1 LTAIGGFARQAL
13 LCAILATCLTAFA
26 QSPGRV
32 YRIGWFDSTP
42 VSAVVQKTM
51 LDELSRL
58 GFVEGKN
65 LSIQRTPATPKRDE
79 LEGRAR
85 ELIATRPDVLM
96 THGTVNTRILQSL
109 TSRIPIVFI
118 GAADPVESGLVK
130 SLAQPGG
137 NTTGVSNV
145 QCAINY
151 KLLELARAVV
161 PQATRVSLVMEGS
174 PETYPC
180 VASLAGLRSQPGIDI
195 VWVDAYKGDPAALA
209 AANSLAHARPDVVI
223 LQTSPAQAKTIIKS
237 LAEAKGRRIP
247 IVSGRSDDG
256 AAAWLNIDVRE
267 VARLSANQVARI
279 LAGASPASLPVAL
292 SSRYRNEVDLHAAR
306 DQGVHIPE
314 SVLLRAD
321 RVIPAEGGTPP
332 FAR

>member
-1 LTAIGGFARQAL
+1 M
-13 LCAILATCLTAFA
+13 LAACLSAVA

-42 VSAVVQKTM
+42 VRPETQKAM

-65 LSIQRTPATPKRDE
+65 LSIQRTPAMPRRDE
-79 LEGRAR
+79 LEGQAR

-96 THGTVNTRILQSL
+96 THATPNTRLLQSL
-109 TSRIPIVFI
+109 TNSIPIVFI
-118 GAADPVESGLVK
+118 GAANPVEAGLVK
-130 SLAQPGG
+130 SLAHPGG

-145 QCAINY
+145 QCAINS
-151 KLLELARAVV
+151 KLLELARDVV
-161 PQATRVSLVMEGS
+161 PHATRVSLVMGGT
-174 PETYPC
+174 PETEPC
-180 VASLAGLRSQPGIDI
+180 AASLADLRSETGIDI
-195 VWVDAYKGDPAALA
+195 VWVDPYKGDAAALA
-209 AANSLAHARPDVVI
+209 AANSVARASPDVVI
-223 LQTSPAQAKTIIKS
+223 LQAWPAQAKTIVKS

-247 IVSGRSDDG
+247 IVSGGPDDG
-256 AAAWLNIDVRE
+256 AAAWLNIDVLE

-292 SSRYRNEVDLHAAR
+292 SSRYRYEVDLRVAR
-306 DQGVHIPE
+306 AQGVHIPE

-321 RVIPAEGGTPP
+321 RVIPAEGGRSP
-332 FAR
+332 FAP